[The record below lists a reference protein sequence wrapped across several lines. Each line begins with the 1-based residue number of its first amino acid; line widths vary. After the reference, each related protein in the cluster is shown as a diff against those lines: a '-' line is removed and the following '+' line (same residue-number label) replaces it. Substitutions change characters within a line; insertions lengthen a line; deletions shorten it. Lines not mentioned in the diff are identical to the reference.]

1 MIKSKA
7 KKKTQIKLKQIN
19 ELSMCVFIISREI
32 EQKVKERVEELQ
44 ARVVSIVRGNGI
56 SRFSLFSSLKIGTKD
71 MSVIFAISRVEDVKK
86 VMRTVAI
93 DFSLAKPGNGKSFVI
108 DIDGY
113 LGAKAK
119 FLED

>member
-7 KKKTQIKLKQIN
+7 KKTTQIKLKQIN

-32 EQKVKERVEELQ
+32 EQKVKEKIEELQ
-44 ARVVSIVRGNGI
+44 AKVVSIVRGNGI

-119 FLED
+119 FLGD